1 MTDQERKK
9 LIAEDVIVELKKR
22 AFGGTFEDYLKK
34 VREQLGRYGYDFDNE
49 VKSFIHD
56 ELKKY
61 DGEVLS
67 LDDFS
72 SIPFRHSLWL
82 LTETLE
88 RASNNYWNVY
98 KENVKKYLQLD
109 EEDVRELR
117 DVGLDIVNRLIPPAC
132 DYDEARGSEYR
143 KKGLVYGN
151 VQSGKTASMGA
162 VISQYATMGC
172 DLIIVLSG
180 IHNNLWEQTQNRLR
194 RDLDVDGQGGSEGLS
209 WRLIT
214 AASDSIPPK
223 AMTLFSD
230 VAGKNNRVLGVFK
243 KNSKVL
249 EKLLANYLMETTPG
263 MDRSYL
269 RNTNVLIIDDECDQ
283 AGVDVSPEDQEERS
297 KINRCLVRLFSF
309 FPRYSYIGYTA
320 TPFANV
326 LNEEP
331 GELSMYPSDFITMLP
346 EKKDYFSA
354 TKIFGLGEEFDTY
367 KEYDD
372 PHMNVVQQFKTVQK
386 DGIDDKAI
394 SDALLYFV
402 MATAVKRLRAGYLQ
416 DDRLLKSHST
426 MMIHTSGKIKD
437 HRKALEKVQGIIRN
451 LEKEWN
457 APGIRRNM
465 RRIWEDVYLEKRRLN
480 LEAVGQLFGTSV
492 DDLYIPKSFEEI
504 FDEAGYVFS
513 KIELKID
520 NSEADPILERL
531 YYDDPEVKTD
541 YFVAVGGNTLSRG
554 LTLEG
559 LIVAVFARKARTYD
573 TLLQMGR
580 WFGYR
585 KRYEDLVRLW
595 LTEEAEEK
603 MRFLAGVELDLR
615 DTIEQY
621 KHEETPLTLAVAV
634 RTRPHMQIVRELA
647 MKAAKPASINYV
659 GRHPQTIYFEND
671 AGWLQ
676 NNIDVTKA
684 LIRANIGRTPVPV
697 YDGFLFENVSSSS
710 VSDFLREYLFDRN
723 TNGLSSELLLD
734 FKEKAEQS
742 GYIDSWNLVVKTR
755 SDGKHGDDSIIPG
768 QRVGL
773 LERGKIKGNPGRL
786 YLKAI
791 ASPWDI
797 VCDIPDGPPK
807 VREMKNSEK
816 FGFRNEYFR
825 RRNQKVPGLLVI
837 YPMYRAGRSHSKDRD
852 DLDAKNDVYG
862 VSIIFPSLSHSSEFY
877 RSVSIRLKDVREIEK
892 EDYAED

>member
-1 MTDQERKK
+1 ME
-9 LIAEDVIVELKKR
+9 
-22 AFGGTFEDYLKK
+22 K
-34 VREQLGRYGYDFDNE
+34 VRERLDRYGYDFDDE
-49 VKSFIHD
+49 IKSFVRD

-67 LDDFS
+67 LDDFA

-82 LTETLE
+82 LPETLE
-88 RASNNYWNVY
+88 NACSNYWNVY
-98 KENVKKYLQLD
+98 RENVRKYLRLGD
-109 EEDVRELR
+109 DDVGELR

-132 DYDEARGSEYR
+132 DYDETRDSEYR

-172 DLIIVLSG
+172 NLTIVLSG

-214 AASDSIPPK
+214 AASDSIPPG

-230 VAGKNNRVLGVFK
+230 VAGKHNRVLGVFK

-249 EKLLANYLMETTPG
+249 EKLLSNYLMENTPG

-269 RNTNVLIIDDECDQ
+269 YNTNVLIIDDECDQ

-297 KINRCLVRLFSF
+297 KINDCLVRLFRF

-367 KEYDD
+367 REYGD
-372 PHMNVVQQFKTVQK
+372 PTMDVVRHFETAEK

-437 HRKALEKVQGIIRN
+437 HRKALEKVQGIISN

-457 APGIRRNM
+457 TPGLRSDM
-465 RRIWEDVYLEKRRLN
+465 RRIWEDVYLEKRESN
-480 LEAVGQLFGTSV
+480 LAAAGQLFGTSAG
-492 DDLYIPKSFEEI
+492 DLYIPGSFEEI
-504 FDEAGYVFS
+504 LDESGYVFP
-513 KIELKID
+513 KIEVKID
-520 NSEADPILERL
+520 NSEADPKLERL

-541 YFVAVGGNTLSRG
+541 YYVAVGGNTLSRG

-585 KRYEDLVRLW
+585 RRYEDLVRLW
-595 LTEEAEEK
+595 LTGEAEEK

-647 MKAAKPASINYV
+647 MKAAKPASINYA
-659 GRHPQTIYFEND
+659 GRHPQTICFEND

-676 NNIDVTKA
+676 NNINVTKA
-684 LIRANIGRTPVPV
+684 LIRANTGRTPVPV
-697 YDGFLFENVSSSS
+697 YDGFLFENISSSS
-710 VSDFLREYLFDRN
+710 VSDFLRGYLFDRN

-755 SDGKHGDDSIIPG
+755 ADGKYSDDSIIPG
-768 QRVGL
+768 VNVGL
-773 LERGKIKGNPGRL
+773 LERGKIKGDPGRL

-797 VCDIPDGPPK
+797 VCDIPDGPAN
-807 VREMKNSEK
+807 VRDMKNSEK

-825 RRNQKVPGLLVI
+825 RRKQKVPGLLVI
-837 YPMYRAGRSHSKDRD
+837 YPVYRAGRSHSKDRD

-862 VSIIFPSLSHSSEFY
+862 VSIIFPSLSRSSGKFY
-877 RSVSIRLKDVREIEK
+877 KSVSIRLKDVREIEK
-892 EDYAED
+892 EEYVED